1 MPTLKVLVAFAALVS
16 LATPV
21 AAQTWPTRPLTM
33 VVPFAAGGATD
44 VVARILRQHLSDHLG
59 QPVIIENISGAG
71 GMTGT
76 TRVAKAAPDGYTFM
90 LGNTGTHAHNQTL
103 YKKPSYNAATDF
115 APVALIAELPMVL
128 AARKDLPADNLQ
140 ELIVYAKTHADKTQ
154 FGSAG
159 AGSTTHLG
167 CALLNAAVGID
178 VTHIPYRGIAPAM
191 QDLLAGR
198 LDYQCITVGTA
209 TPLVERQQLKA
220 IANLTMGRSS
230 ILPNVATAHEQGAK
244 DFSADFWTA
253 FFLPR
258 GTPAAIVQKLNAATV
273 AAMDHSSVQQRM
285 MELGAELVGPERRS
299 PEYLQGFVGNQI
311 DKWAGPIKASGVSMD

>member
-1 MPTLKVLVAFAALVS
+1 MPNLKLVVPLAALVS
-16 LATPV
+16 LATPA

-44 VVARILRQHLSDHLG
+44 VVGRILRQHLSDHLG
-59 QPVIIENISGAG
+59 QQVIIENVGGAG

-76 TRVAKAAPDGYTFM
+76 TRVAKAAPDGYTFV

-103 YKKPSYNAATDF
+103 YKNPLYNAATDF
-115 APVALIAELPMVL
+115 APVGLIANLPMVL
-128 AARKDLPADNLQ
+128 TARKDLPADNLQ
-140 ELIVYAKTHADKTQ
+140 EFVAYAKTNANKMQ

-167 CALLNAAVGID
+167 CALLNAAVGIN
-178 VTHIPYRGIAPAM
+178 VAHIPYRGIAPAM
-191 QDLLAGR
+191 QDLLTGR

-209 TPLVERQQLKA
+209 TPLVEGKQLKA
-220 IANLTMGRSS
+220 IANLTKDRSS

-244 DFSADFWTA
+244 DFSIDFWTA

-258 GTPAAIVQKLNAATV
+258 GTPAAIIQKLNAATV
-273 AAMDHSSVQQRM
+273 AAMSHPSVQQRM
-285 MELGAELVGPERRS
+285 TELGAELVAPERRS
-299 PEYLQGFVGNQI
+299 PEYLQGFVGSQI

>member
-1 MPTLKVLVAFAALVS
+1 M
-16 LATPV
+16 
-21 AAQTWPTRPLTM
+21 AQ
-33 VVPFAAGGATD
+33 G
-44 VVARILRQHLSDHLG
+44 LSEVLG
-59 QPVIIENISGAG
+59 QQVIIENVGGAG
-71 GMTGT
+71 GMTGA

-103 YKKPSYNAATDF
+103 YKKPLYNAATDF

-140 ELIVYAKTHADKTQ
+140 ELIVYAKTNANKTQ

-209 TPLVERQQLKA
+209 TPLVERKQLKA

-258 GTPAAIVQKLNAATV
+258 GTPVTIIQKLNAATV
-273 AAMDHSSVQQRM
+273 AAMDHPLVQQRM